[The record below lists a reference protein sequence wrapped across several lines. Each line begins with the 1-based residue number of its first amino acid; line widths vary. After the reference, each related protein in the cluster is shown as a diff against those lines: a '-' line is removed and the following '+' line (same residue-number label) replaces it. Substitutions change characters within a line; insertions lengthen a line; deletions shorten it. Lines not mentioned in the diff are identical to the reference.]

1 MLTLL
6 PDLFAIG
13 VVVLIGTVIIGI
25 PYSISVSLP
34 RAFQRGFEESLNSV
48 DSGAGTASSTGE
60 GCHSSR
66 DTHFGDPESEFD
78 RTRRSSAILE
88 CRSDALAVLGVLT
101 DATEAEIKA
110 A

>member
-1 MLTLL
+1 MLTFL

-25 PYSISVSLP
+25 PYSIFVSLP
-34 RAFQRGFEESLNSV
+34 RAFRRGLEESLNSV

-66 DTHFGDPESEFD
+66 DTHSGDPESESD
-78 RTRRSSAILE
+78 HTPRSSAILE
-88 CRSDALAVLGVLT
+88 C
-101 DATEAEIKA
+101 
-110 A
+110 